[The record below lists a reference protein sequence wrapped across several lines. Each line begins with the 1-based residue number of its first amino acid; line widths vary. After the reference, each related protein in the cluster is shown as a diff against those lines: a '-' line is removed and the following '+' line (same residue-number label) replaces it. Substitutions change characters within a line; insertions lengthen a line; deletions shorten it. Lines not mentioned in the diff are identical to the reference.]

1 MTFDEIKIYLP
12 KFLSAESERDL
23 FLGLRDFPDNI
34 DKRLYT
40 TYLDGTDI
48 IYQGDGLNNL
58 LVVNIPNTEIKPAP
72 GIILSNTC
80 DIDIQNIRNFP
91 SQIVYAPIFNLAKYN
106 QALIKASEKSE
117 SQIFDH
123 IESIKRQEI
132 TQIYY
137 LPKYEGRLEESIVFL
152 DRVNNM
158 PNNSVDRKNIKDQRI
173 FTLSDYGI
181 YLFIL
186 KLSIHFTRIQD
197 KVERRS
203 DTNLT

>member
-106 QALIKASEKSE
+106 QALIKTSEKSE